1 MQLATGLEVREL
13 PQDQAARAQRPRC
26 ALVVDAERASQRR
39 LCNDLIQLGC
49 EARVVSELGELRGE
63 LAGAGAAPDLIAA
76 EYRLAGKRLDD
87 LLAIVPE
94 ALWPRLVIVT
104 AYASIASA
112 VRAVKLGV
120 GGYLIKPAR
129 GDQVLRAAGYPA
141 PGDAPDVAAL
151 HESSQP
157 YLSLDRAIWEFLT
170 QAVEDAGTL
179 SGAARLL
186 GLHARSLRRMLAK
199 YPPPR

>member
-1 MQLATGLEVREL
+1 MPVEAVREL
-13 PQDQAARAQRPRC
+13 WNAPQDRAAHAVRPRRTI
-26 ALVVDAERASQRR
+26 VVDAERSSQRR
-39 LCNDLIQLGC
+39 LVDELARLGC
-49 EARVVSELGELRGE
+49 EARVVSEIAELRGE
-63 LAGAGAAPDLIAA
+63 LARDGGPPDLIAA

-87 LLAIVPE
+87 LLAVVPE

-104 AYASIASA
+104 SYASIASA

-120 GGYLIKPAR
+120 GGYLVKPAR
-129 GDQVLRAAGYPA
+129 ADQVLRAVGYA
-141 PGDAPDVAAL
+141 VDGDDAEAVDGA
-151 HESSQP
+151 QP
-157 YLSLDRAIWEFLT
+157 YRSLDRAIWEFLT
-170 QAVEDAGTL
+170 LAVEDAGTL